1 MKKNCLILIPIV
13 ILLTIIGLLSTNNL
27 YFVDNLYYKVVM
39 YNKNITNIF
48 KLITNFGDV
57 FVIGAIG
64 ILLLIFYKNKK
75 DILNLYLIFIIST
88 ILNRGLKILFIR
100 PRPEFKQLV
109 EETGYSFPSGHS
121 MAAMT
126 FYGFIIYLILKSKLN
141 KKIKTISTIILSLL
155 IILIGYSRVYLNVH
169 YISDVIAGFMFSII
183 LLFIYI
189 KVQKSITRKNKIWYN
204 KYTMSSYS
212 WRKTSW
218 IATHF
223 FIEKVSYMKKI
234 GDYVIY
240 SKEVC
245 KVIEIKE
252 NNFKNMDYYRLVPID
267 DESLHLD
274 IPVATESNL
283 FRELINLEQVDKLI
297 KCIPKIELINT
308 DDKNIEN
315 EYKKLLNTGNL
326 EDYIKIIKTT
336 YQRNK
341 ERLEN
346 KRKISDKDN
355 YYLNLAEKYLYNE
368 FSVVLNKNFDETKQY
383 VINNVNKN

>member
-189 KVQKSITRKNKIWYN
+189 KVQKSITRKNKI
-204 KYTMSSYS
+204 
-212 WRKTSW
+212 
-218 IATHF
+218 
-223 FIEKVSYMKKI
+223 
-234 GDYVIY
+234 
-240 SKEVC
+240 
-245 KVIEIKE
+245 
-252 NNFKNMDYYRLVPID
+252 
-267 DESLHLD
+267 
-274 IPVATESNL
+274 
-283 FRELINLEQVDKLI
+283 
-297 KCIPKIELINT
+297 
-308 DDKNIEN
+308 
-315 EYKKLLNTGNL
+315 
-326 EDYIKIIKTT
+326 
-336 YQRNK
+336 
-341 ERLEN
+341 
-346 KRKISDKDN
+346 
-355 YYLNLAEKYLYNE
+355 
-368 FSVVLNKNFDETKQY
+368 
-383 VINNVNKN
+383 